1 MASVANRLPVK
12 PVLSTSAAEA
22 RRRVLNLYRAWYRE
36 VSYRRGPTRLHL
48 ISISLLKIPRT
59 VSVFA
64 LDVSIKQ
71 ARQKLREEFLK
82 NKDVKDP
89 RAIDLLVVKVC
100 VSSGDLCWI

>member
-36 VSYRRGPTRLHL
+36 
-48 ISISLLKIPRT
+48 IPRT